1 MKITYKYRGDLPLNT
16 ENNKNQNQSVK
27 NSERRGM
34 LKGCGGCLISFILLI
49 ILLSACSMMFSN
61 NDNSTSN
68 QSSKMQLTQKDENKN
83 EDKPEE
89 KSETATDEDLQSTEE
104 VPANENTENNQHEID
119 EITTKD
125 QSDDDINTP
134 NVAEDKSQDDLKD
147 DLKEKQQSSNH
158 HQSTQP
164 KTSPSTETNTQ
175 QSFANCK
182 QLRQVYPNGVTADHP
197 AYRPH
202 LDRDKDKRACEPD
215 KY

>member
-1 MKITYKYRGDLPLNT
+1 HLSALQDMNRIPIDIADDVATMGKSPHQNDRMTLKL
-16 ENNKNQNQSVK
+16 NKNK
-27 NSERRGM
+27 
-34 LKGCGGCLISFILLI
+34 
-49 ILLSACSMMFSN
+49 
-61 NDNSTSN
+61 
-68 QSSKMQLTQKDENKN
+68 
-83 EDKPEE
+83 DKPEE
-89 KSETATDEDLQSTEE
+89 KSETKTDEDLQSTEE

-125 QSDDDINTP
+125 QPDDEINTP

-147 DLKEKQQSSNH
+147 DLKEKQQPSDH

-164 KTSPSTETNTQ
+164 KTSQSTEINRQ

-202 LDRDKDKRACEPD
+202 LDRDKDNRACEPD
-215 KY
+215 KN

>member
-61 NDNSTSN
+61 NDNSTNN
-68 QSSKMQLTQKDENKN
+68 QSSKTQLTQKDENKN

-158 HQSTQP
+158 HNP
-164 KTSPSTETNTQ
+164 RN
-175 QSFANCK
+175 
-182 QLRQVYPNGVTADHP
+182 L
-197 AYRPH
+197 RPH
-202 LDRDKDKRACEPD
+202 HQLKQTRNNHLLIVSNLD
-215 KY
+215 KYIRMVSLPIIQHIDHI

>member
-61 NDNSTSN
+61 NDNSTNN
-68 QSSKMQLTQKDENKN
+68 QSSKTQLTQKDENKN

-147 DLKEKQQSSNH
+147 DLKEKQQS
-158 HQSTQP
+158 
-164 KTSPSTETNTQ
+164 
-175 QSFANCK
+175 FANCK

>member
-68 QSSKMQLTQKDENKN
+68 QSSKTQLTQKDENKN

-89 KSETATDEDLQSTEE
+89 
-104 VPANENTENNQHEID
+104 NQ
-119 EITTKD
+119 
-125 QSDDDINTP
+125 
-134 NVAEDKSQDDLKD
+134 
-147 DLKEKQQSSNH
+147 KQQQMRIYN
-158 HQSTQP
+158 QP
-164 KTSPSTETNTQ
+164 K
-175 QSFANCK
+175 K
-182 QLRQVYPNGVTADHP
+182 YPQMKILKIINMK
-197 AYRPH
+197 
-202 LDRDKDKRACEPD
+202 LMK
-215 KY
+215 

>member
-61 NDNSTSN
+61 NDNSTNN
-68 QSSKMQLTQKDENKN
+68 QSSKTQLTQKDENKN

-104 VPANENTENNQHEID
+104 VPANENTENNQH
-119 EITTKD
+119 
-125 QSDDDINTP
+125 
-134 NVAEDKSQDDLKD
+134 
-147 DLKEKQQSSNH
+147 
-158 HQSTQP
+158 
-164 KTSPSTETNTQ
+164 
-175 QSFANCK
+175 
-182 QLRQVYPNGVTADHP
+182 
-197 AYRPH
+197 
-202 LDRDKDKRACEPD
+202 
-215 KY
+215 

>member
-1 MKITYKYRGDLPLNT
+1 
-16 ENNKNQNQSVK
+16 
-27 NSERRGM
+27 
-34 LKGCGGCLISFILLI
+34 
-49 ILLSACSMMFSN
+49 
-61 NDNSTSN
+61 
-68 QSSKMQLTQKDENKN
+68 
-83 EDKPEE
+83 
-89 KSETATDEDLQSTEE
+89 TEE

-125 QSDDDINTP
+125 QPDDEINTP

-147 DLKEKQQSSNH
+147 DLKEKQQPSDH

-164 KTSPSTETNTQ
+164 KTSQSTEINRQ

-202 LDRDKDKRACEPD
+202 LDRDKDNRACEPD
-215 KY
+215 KN